1 MFSLNETHLEL
12 QSAARRLAVD
22 VIAGRAAEVDRS
34 EAYPWHNVEELT
46 RAGFMGMTIPEQWGG
61 RGLSFL
67 HAVLVVEEMAKV
79 EQFPRMEGRQMIM
92 VMAPRRT

>member
-34 EAYPWHNVEELT
+34 EAYPWHNVEN
-46 RAGFMGMTIPEQWGG
+46 
-61 RGLSFL
+61 
-67 HAVLVVEEMAKV
+67 
-79 EQFPRMEGRQMIM
+79 
-92 VMAPRRT
+92 